1 MATVD
6 QVDAVV
12 VVDPYSSGRFLLY
25 ELKARGI
32 PIICVRSC
40 LSLGSFFLR
49 VYDTHRDYFAVT
61 IDFQE
66 EAGSDLQ
73 QLVDRLVSL
82 PYRVLAVFGGCEPG
96 VELAERLAEAL
107 ALPTANGTELLL
119 ARKDKAEMQNCL
131 RLNGVPAAEQHKS
144 GILEELLSW
153 ARARGQWPLVA
164 KPLSSSGSDG
174 IFFCQNEED
183 LESAH
188 KVIVGA
194 LNPNGVQNTDIALQE
209 FLTGDEYIVDSVSRD
224 GRHQCVA
231 IWVYSKRRGLP
242 WNATAILSEGNT
254 LLPAEG
260 AIQDVLVDYVFKVLD
275 AVGLRFGPCH
285 TEVMLTPRGPILVEV
300 NCRLHGLQGP
310 RLIELATGTSKATAA
325 ADVLLGG
332 ELFEKNWV
340 PPPGRYLYPLH
351 RHCVQMVLIS
361 PVEGFL
367 TEPIQDTI
375 LAMNL
380 ASVVEIL
387 PALQKGG
394 YLRQSIDLNS
404 SAGTLLMVHS
414 SKEQLEAD
422 IAQIR
427 AAEESGLLYPVSRS
441 RLPSSPMASPRGFG
455 TDAAQCSSPRMQSM
469 ENSQQIWAAEMDVL
483 DALPEAADFQLSGL
497 S

>member
-332 ELFEKNWV
+332 D
-340 PPPGRYLYPLH
+340 
-351 RHCVQMVLIS
+351 S